1 MRNSQKIDRL
11 AQKLIDLSKVE
22 GIVDESSLW
31 KGLQG
36 VKASHPKH
44 WIPLLKILKY
54 KLSRVLAWQ
63 TAEVTSSTALEAST
77 LESLKET
84 FSKRYDRPIHVK
96 TKIDPSLIAGIRV
109 KVGDDVFDASIA
121 ERLKRISEIN
131 KI

>member
-1 MRNSQKIDRL
+1 M
-11 AQKLIDLSKVE
+11 
-22 GIVDESSLW
+22 
-31 KGLQG
+31 
-36 VKASHPKH
+36 
-44 WIPLLKILKY
+44 
-54 KLSRVLAWQ
+54 LAWQ
-63 TAEVTSSTALEAST
+63 TAEITVTALEAST

-109 KVGDDVFDASIA
+109 KIGDDVFDASIA

>member
-1 MRNSQKIDRL
+1 MRNSQKINRL

-36 VKASHPKH
+36 VKASKPKH
-44 WIPLLKILKY
+44 WIPLLKILKH

-77 LESLKET
+77 VESLKES
-84 FSKRYDRPIHVK
+84 FSKRYDRPIDVK

-109 KVGDDVFDASIA
+109 KIGDDVFDASIA